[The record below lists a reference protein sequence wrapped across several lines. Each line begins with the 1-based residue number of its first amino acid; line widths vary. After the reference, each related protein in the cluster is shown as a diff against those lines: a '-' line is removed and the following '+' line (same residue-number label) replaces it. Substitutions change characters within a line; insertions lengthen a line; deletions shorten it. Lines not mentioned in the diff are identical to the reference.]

1 MKETNRRSFLKASLV
16 GVAAGEALSGLKG
29 NEAVAQAGGGALRK
43 SLYYGMLPSGLSV
56 EERFALAKRVGFEG
70 VEVPTVED
78 SAFLAEMKAASAK
91 TGLIIHSIM
100 NQRHWKF
107 PLSSADP
114 AAIKQSM
121 EGMEISLRNAKEFGA
136 DTVLLVPGVV
146 NADTSYQEAW
156 DRSRKYIRE
165 LLPLAGELR
174 VIIAIENVWN
184 KFLLSPLEFARYV
197 DEFKSPWL
205 KAYFDVGNIALYGI
219 PRDWIQTLG
228 KRIVKVHIKGF
239 DEKKREFVPL
249 LDGTI
254 DWKAVRAA
262 FAGIGYQ
269 GWVSAEVAGGDEK
282 YLRGVSVAMDTIFAG

>member
-1 MKETNRRSFLKASLV
+1 MEKANRRSFLKTSL
-16 GVAAGEALSGLKG
+16 AGAVLAGLVK
-29 NEAVAQAGGGALRK
+29 NDAFARSNRGGLRK

-56 EERFALAKRVGFEG
+56 EERFALARRVGFEG

-78 SAFLAEMKAASAK
+78 AALLAEMKAASAK
-91 TGLIIHSIM
+91 TGLLIHSIM

-114 AAIKQSM
+114 ATIQQSM

-146 NADTSYQEAW
+146 NADTSYQDAW

-165 LLPLAGELR
+165 LLPLAGELK
-174 VIIAIENVWN
+174 VVIAIENVWN

-205 KAYFDVGNIALYGI
+205 RAYFDVGNIALYGI
-219 PRDWIQTLG
+219 PRDWIRTLG

-239 DEKKREFVPL
+239 DEKKREFVAL

-254 DWKAVRAA
+254 DWKEVRTA
-262 FAGIGYQ
+262 FAEVGYQ
-269 GWVSAEVAGGDEK
+269 GWVSAEVSGGDEN
-282 YLRGVSVAMDTIFAG
+282 YLRGVSAALDTIFAG